1 MAFKLC
7 NKKLPKNYVK
17 KEEVVKEGGEN
28 KSGSGSTTDSVNM
41 EVDKVEGRGSQEHMP
56 GPDLTVQAL
65 CRHLRMNIHPGGF
78 SNSGAWEAPPPGP
91 TYIYIYVY
99 IYMKKCLFKL
109 DPDFSKKLK
118 TYTLP

>member
-1 MAFKLC
+1 MAFKLI
-7 NKKLPKNYVK
+7 NKKLPKNFVK
-17 KEEVVKEGGEN
+17 KEEEDAKM
-28 KSGSGSTTDSVNM
+28 GSGSNSDSVNM
-41 EVDKVEGRGSQEHMP
+41 EVDKGEGRGSQEHMP
-56 GPDLTVQAL
+56 GPDLSVKAL

-91 TYIYIYVY
+91 TYIYICLYIY
-99 IYMKKCLFKL
+99 IYMKECLFKL